1 MKWVQLRDVA
11 YQAAIRMCTVAIVV
25 KSPSPT
31 PFGGGGGGRVGEREA
46 LL

>member
-1 MKWVQLRDVA
+1 MKCVQLRDVA
-11 YQAAIRMCTVAIVV
+11 YQAVICMCTVAIVV

-31 PFGGGGGGRVGEREA
+31 PYGGVGRVGEREA